1 MGSSTTNALRSTRDK
16 LHEQCDAISDMTKR
30 LYDLNWEIFKI
41 GEEVGCAANR
51 LEVDRVTYSGPVTVV
66 VWKDGTTTKTRC
78 QYGDEYSR
86 EVGFLMCVAK
96 KALPNWHEAMSEHV
110 WGQE

>member
-1 MGSSTTNALRSTRDK
+1 MTSKRIEEAINAARDARDK
-16 LHEQCDAISDMTKR
+16 VMDMHACIGSAWWGLNR
-30 LYDLNWEIFKI
+30 LI
-41 GEEVGCAANR
+41 GELEKERHG

-66 VWKDGTTTKTRC
+66 VWKDGTVTRTRC
-78 QYGDEYSR
+78 QEGDEYSK

-96 KALPNWHEAMSEHV
+96 KALPNWHGAMSEHV

>member
-1 MGSSTTNALRSTRDK
+1 MTSKRIEEAINAARDAKDKVIEMNLSTCYAWR
-16 LHEQCDAISDMTKR
+16 
-30 LYDLNWEIFKI
+30 DLNRLI
-41 GEEVGCAANR
+41 GGLEKERHGF
-51 LEVDRVTYSGPVTVV
+51 EVDRVTYSGPVTVV
-66 VWKDGTTTKTRC
+66 VWKDGTVTRTRC
-78 QYGDEYSR
+78 QDGDEYSK

>member
-1 MGSSTTNALRSTRDK
+1 MTNKRIEEAINATRDT
-16 LHEQCDAISDMTKR
+16 SDKVIDMHMCINNAWLGLNR
-30 LYDLNWEIFKI
+30 LI
-41 GEEVGCAANR
+41 GELEKECRG

-66 VWKDGTTTKTRC
+66 VWKDGTVTRTRC
-78 QYGDEYSR
+78 QEGDEYSR

-96 KALPNWHEAMSEHV
+96 KALPNWHEVMSEHV

>member
-1 MGSSTTNALRSTRDK
+1 MTSKRIEEAINAARDAK
-16 LHEQCDAISDMTKR
+16 DKVIEMNLGTCYAWR
-30 LYDLNWEIFKI
+30 DLNRLI
-41 GEEVGCAANR
+41 GEFEKECHG

-66 VWKDGTTTKTRC
+66 VWKDGTVTRTRC
-78 QYGDEYSR
+78 QEGDEYSK
-86 EVGFLMCVAK
+86 EAGFLMCVAK